1 MDFVHGVKI
10 SDREGIEREGMDP
23 AAVARTVTRTFGDM
37 IYCHG

>member
-1 MDFVHGVKI
+1 MDFVHGLKI
-10 SDREGIEREGMDP
+10 SDREGIEQRGMDP